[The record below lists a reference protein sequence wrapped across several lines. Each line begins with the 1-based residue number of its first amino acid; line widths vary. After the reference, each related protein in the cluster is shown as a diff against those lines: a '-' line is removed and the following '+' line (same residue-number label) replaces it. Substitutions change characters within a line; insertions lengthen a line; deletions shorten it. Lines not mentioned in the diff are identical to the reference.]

1 MTPTELRDIMLESRL
16 PEEAWPCGFDGLGDP
31 YIFGGLV
38 QHGGAGDDVRITID
52 QAAAL
57 CEVALRRA
65 IRAAVGDEGA
75 HIATWRGDIG
85 WGAMVIVHRALD
97 SREALY
103 DAHSELHALARL
115 HAAVVERNRP

>member
-38 QHGGAGDDVRITID
+38 QHGGAGDDVRLTIA

-65 IRAAVGDEGA
+65 IRAAVGIGGA
-75 HIATWRGDIG
+75 YIKTRWC
-85 WGAMVIVHRALD
+85 
-97 SREALY
+97 RERVRWEAESILGEAFA
-103 DAHSELHALARL
+103 DSELHALARL
-115 HAAVVERNRP
+115 HAAVVERNRT

>member
-1 MTPTELRDIMLESRL
+1 MTNQELRAIMLESRL

-31 YIFGGLV
+31 HIFGGLA
-38 QHGGAGDDVRITID
+38 QHGGAGDDVRLTIA

-65 IRAAVGDEGA
+65 IRAAVGDGEA
-75 HIATWRGDIG
+75 IIETWGNACGWCCVVKDDSIG
-85 WGAMVIVHRALD
+85 PAYKT
-97 SREALY
+97 Y
-103 DAHSELHALARL
+103 DAPTELHALARL

>member
-38 QHGGAGDDVRITID
+38 QHVGAGDEVRITIA

-65 IRAAVGDEGA
+65 IRAAMGDEGA
-75 HIATWRGDIG
+75 SIETWGNDEG
-85 WGAMVIVHRALD
+85 HCCVVKANSNTPGQCVY
-97 SREALY
+97 EA
-103 DAHSELHALARL
+103 DSELHALARL